1 MRILVTGH
9 HGYLGS
15 LVVPALLE
23 HGHAVTGL
31 DAFLYRGCELF
42 PSKDSAVAQVQLD
55 VRDMTARHIEGFDAI
70 VHLAA
75 ISNDP
80 LGDLDPRLTAEI
92 NFEATVAVARV
103 AKQAGVRRFIFASSC
118 SMYGAAE
125 ANASTTEE
133 SPLRPLT
140 AYAESKVR
148 SEEALAQLADDGF
161 SPIFM
166 RNATAYGVSPR
177 LRLDVVLN
185 NLVAWGFTTGRITL
199 MSDGTPWRP
208 IVHVQDI
215 AQCVVRLLEAPVA
228 AIHNQAFNIGS
239 NSENYRVRELAEIA
253 SAAISGSTISYADK
267 AGPDPRSYRVDFSK
281 LANAFPD
288 LEFQWTARDGVLELL
303 ESFRVARLSAADLHG
318 DKYTRLKRIKLL
330 LETGA
335 LTDELRWTNV

>member
-15 LVVPALLE
+15 VLTPALLE

-31 DAFLYRGCELF
+31 DVFLYRGCELF
-42 PSKDSAVAQVQLD
+42 TSNDSGVAELELD
-55 VRDMTARHIEGFDAI
+55 VRDVRARHVEGFDAV

-92 NFEATVAVARV
+92 NFEATVAIARR
-103 AKQAGVRRFIFASSC
+103 AKQAGVRHFIFASSC
-118 SMYGAAE
+118 SMYGAADPD
-125 ANASTTEE
+125 AYTTEE
-133 SPLRPLT
+133 APLRPLT

-148 SEEALAQLADDGF
+148 SEEALAQLADDSF
-161 SPIFM
+161 SPVFM

-185 NLVAWGFTTGRITL
+185 NLAAWGFTTGRITL

-208 IVHVQDI
+208 IVHVRDI
-215 AQCVVRLLEAPVA
+215 ARCVVRLLEAPTA
-228 AIHNQAFNIGS
+228 SIHNQAFNIGS
-239 NSENYRVRELAEIA
+239 SSENYRVRELAEMVCD
-253 SAAISGSTISYADK
+253 AIPGSTISYADK

-281 LANAFPD
+281 LANACPD

-303 ESFRVARLSAADLHG
+303 ESFRGARLSADDLHG
-318 DKYTRLKRIKLL
+318 DKYTRLKRIKFL
-330 LETGA
+330 LETGV
-335 LTDELRWTNV
+335 LNDELRWANV